1 VPGTT
6 SRRDIGSLL
15 DHDERAAE
23 RHGLAMTGAE
33 PEQAV
38 FAALADPTRRALLR
52 SIATGEANTPTELA
66 ARLPVSRQA
75 VRKHLALLEQARLVD
90 AERSGREIHF
100 QATPAPLG
108 DAIAWMTAVG
118 ARWDD
123 RLAALGRA
131 VAAGRGDRGRS
142 GGSSTSQR

>member
-1 VPGTT
+1 VIEP
-6 SRRDIGSLL
+6 LL
-15 DHDERAAE
+15 DHGDPGTR
-23 RHGLAMTGAE
+23 RHTRAMTGGD

-52 SIATGEANTPTELA
+52 SIASGEATTPTELA

-75 VRKHLALLEQARLVD
+75 VRKHLALLEEARLVD
-90 AERSGREIHF
+90 AERSGREVHF

-118 ARWDD
+118 AQWDD
-123 RLAALGRA
+123 RLAALGKA
-131 VAAGRGDRGRS
+131 VAADRPA
-142 GGSSTSQR
+142 